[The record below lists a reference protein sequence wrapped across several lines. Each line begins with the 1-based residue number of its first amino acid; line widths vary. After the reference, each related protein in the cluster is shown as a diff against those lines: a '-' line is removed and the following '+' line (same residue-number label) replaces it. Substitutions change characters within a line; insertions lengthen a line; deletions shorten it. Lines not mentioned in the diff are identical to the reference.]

1 MESVA
6 RSRAAPRRR
15 VAVASL
21 ALFAVL
27 ALLVE
32 SHVVDALDLRAER
45 VLASI
50 VHRLDL
56 VGVVQHVYVS
66 SELVFVALL
75 GLGVGVAWLTGRVAL
90 RRLAVEVPLALVA
103 AEALARLLA
112 PVIER
117 PRPFVAHPDLFAPLE
132 QAGLD
137 PSFPSDGATAAFAIA
152 AVVAVRCRRLA
163 LPALGIAALVAAGR
177 LLVAVHY
184 PSDVVGGALVG
195 VAAAVLTCWL
205 ATCLAPGLARYP
217 TPWRPRRPQAATASS
232 TSSTA
237 KPFTSRACPPSC
249 RVEPMAAPASG
260 PPMASAASTAP
271 IIAAEIASGIST
283 ALTPAPR
290 RAAARSRPG

>member
-1 MESVA
+1 MEIVA
-6 RSRAAPRRR
+6 ARTAAAPRRR
-15 VAVASL
+15 VAAACL
-21 ALFAVL
+21 ALFAGL

-32 SHVVDALDLRAER
+32 AHVVDAADLRIER
-45 VLASI
+45 ALASL
-50 VHRLDL
+50 VHRFDL
-56 VGVVQHVYVS
+56 VGTVERVYVS
-66 SELVFVALL
+66 SEVAFLLLL
-75 GLGVGVAWLTGRVAL
+75 GAGVGVAWLTGRVAL
-90 RRLAVEVPLALVA
+90 RRLALEVPAALLA

-163 LPALGIAALVAAGR
+163 LPALGIAALVAVGR

-205 ATCLAPGLARYP
+205 ATRLTPHAARY
-217 TPWRPRRPQAATASS
+217 
-232 TSSTA
+232 
-237 KPFTSRACPPSC
+237 
-249 RVEPMAAPASG
+249 
-260 PPMASAASTAP
+260 
-271 IIAAEIASGIST
+271 
-283 ALTPAPR
+283 
-290 RAAARSRPG
+290 AAAWRLRRGSPSVLEDELIRS